1 MSLREFG
8 FYISGHISVAV
19 INHMGLLIG
28 LYDCAGSVIPEEV
41 LDREVKRITSTQ
53 INTIWIE
60 VE

>member
-8 FYISGHISVAV
+8 FYIAGYMSVVV
-19 INHMGLLIG
+19 IDSRGLLIG
-28 LYDCAGSVIPEEV
+28 LYDGTGSVIPDTV
-41 LDREVKRITSTQ
+41 LDREVKRITSAQ